1 MITCLVLVFIVL
13 LLLGAP
19 IAYCMGAGAYLSMAM
34 YMPQA
39 KVQVI
44 AKMFGGLDSF
54 SLMAVP
60 FFILA
65 GNLMDS
71 SGISRQLV
79 DFANMLVGRIK
90 GGLAMTAVVSGVIF
104 AGVSGSASAD
114 TSALA
119 AILIPPMTEEGYE
132 KGWSSCLIGTVGM
145 LGPIIPPSLLA
156 ILYSA
161 ATGLSVGAI
170 FLSGVIPGV
179 VLALTLLIVSY
190 HYATRNK
197 TVMENQE
204 KHKRKRTGAEIR
216 ALCISVIPALLM
228 PFIII
233 FGILSGIFTATE
245 SAGVACVYAMLY
257 GFISRRLPF
266 KTLWKCLVDSAE
278 GISKLMLIVCLA
290 TLFGWILSVN
300 NFPIMVRD
308 AMMSV
313 SSNKYVILLSDGHD
327 SSESQIGGV
336 IARLLQAGIHVYT
349 IGMSGAN
356 EAYLKRIA
364 DQTGGSFVFAAN
376 TSELNRT
383 YADLQRAIMNIYILH
398 YTVEEDEEIRNRILT
413 VRMKNDPA
421 FTRKRYT
428 LGLPKAAGKSGA
440 GEAKSGYYTEIVE

>member
-1 MITCLVLVFIVL
+1 MIGTLVAVFIVL

-19 IAYCMGAGAYLSMAM
+19 IAYCMGIGAYVSLAM
-34 YMPQA
+34 YMPNA
-39 KVQVI
+39 TNAVVT
-44 AKMFGGLDSF
+44 KMFGGLDSF

-170 FLSGVIPGV
+170 FLSGVIPGII
-179 VLALTLLIVSY
+179 LAATLLFLSY
-190 HYATRNK
+190 RYATKNP
-197 TVMENQE
+197 VVAANQE
-204 KHKRKRTGAEIR
+204 KHKIKRTGQEIK

-228 PFIII
+228 PLIII
-233 FGILSGIFTATE
+233 GGILSGIFTATE
-245 SAGVACVYAMLY
+245 SAAVACVYAMLY
-257 GFISRRLPF
+257 GFLSKRLPF
-266 KTLWKCLVDSAE
+266 KTFWKCLTDSAE
-278 GISKLMLIVCLA
+278 GIARLMLIVCLA
-290 TLFGWILSVN
+290 TLFGWILSVK
-300 NFPIMVRD
+300 NFPIIVRD
-308 AMMSV
+308 AMLGLT
-313 SSNKYVILLSDGHD
+313 SNKYIILLLILLLLLF
-327 SSESQIGGV
+327 IGCFMET
-336 IARLLQAGIHVYT
+336 IAALTILVPVLAPVAAAIGINDIQFAEFMIIALLVGAITPPVGINLYITTSVAKIPFTKCLKYLVPFLVVSILVTLLVMVCPPLTTLLPGLAG
-349 IGMSGAN
+349 
-356 EAYLKRIA
+356 L
-364 DQTGGSFVFAAN
+364 
-376 TSELNRT
+376 
-383 YADLQRAIMNIYILH
+383 
-398 YTVEEDEEIRNRILT
+398 
-413 VRMKNDPA
+413 
-421 FTRKRYT
+421 
-428 LGLPKAAGKSGA
+428 
-440 GEAKSGYYTEIVE
+440 

>member
-179 VLALTLLIVSY
+179 VLALTLIIVSY

-257 GFISRRLPF
+257 GFLSRRLPF

-313 SSNKYVILLSDGHD
+313 SSNKYVILLMILLLLLFVGCFM
-327 SSESQIGGV
+327 ETIAALTILVPVLAPVATAIGINEIQFAEFMIIALLVGAITPPVGINLYITTSVAKIPFTKCLKYLAPFLIMSILVTLLVMV
-336 IARLLQAGIHVYT
+336 IPGLTTFIPSLAG
-349 IGMSGAN
+349 
-356 EAYLKRIA
+356 
-364 DQTGGSFVFAAN
+364 F
-376 TSELNRT
+376 
-383 YADLQRAIMNIYILH
+383 
-398 YTVEEDEEIRNRILT
+398 
-413 VRMKNDPA
+413 
-421 FTRKRYT
+421 
-428 LGLPKAAGKSGA
+428 
-440 GEAKSGYYTEIVE
+440 

>member
-278 GISKLMLIVCLA
+278 GISKLKPAFKKDGGRVTAANASGINDSGAAVIVMSKEKADELGLKYLCKIAGYGSGGVDPSIMGVGPVPATKKALEKAGWTIDDLDLIEANEAFAAQSVAVARQLNFPMDKVNVNGGAIALGHPIGASGCRIFVTLIYEMMKRDAKKGLA
-290 TLFGWILSVN
+290 TLC
-300 NFPIMVRD
+300 
-308 AMMSV
+308 
-313 SSNKYVILLSDGHD
+313 
-327 SSESQIGGV
+327 IGGGQGTS
-336 IARLLQAGIHVYT
+336 LL
-349 IGMSGAN
+349 
-356 EAYLKRIA
+356 
-364 DQTGGSFVFAAN
+364 
-376 TSELNRT
+376 
-383 YADLQRAIMNIYILH
+383 
-398 YTVEEDEEIRNRILT
+398 VERD
-413 VRMKNDPA
+413 
-421 FTRKRYT
+421 
-428 LGLPKAAGKSGA
+428 
-440 GEAKSGYYTEIVE
+440 